1 MFANVLLYNVLFYII
16 LVSVILY
23 IYHVYVLLHLY
34 SCINLHIH
42 TLRTGIHR
50 QLFLKVKRAAAA
62 HDCVG
67 PESDRIK
74 FRALPMASTEELMIN
89 GPSLVVCI
97 VCSPTMVKSKGCDRT
112 GMDMVWIARGW
123 RMLGIRLKRP
133 DGLAKQSRSHCRFF
147 PICVVLFS
155 ELTPFQGC

>member
-1 MFANVLLYNVLFYII
+1 MFYYISI
-16 LVSVILY
+16 YIY
-23 IYHVYVLLHLY
+23 IYHFYVLLHLH
-34 SCINLHIH
+34 SCINIHIH
-42 TLRTGIHR
+42 TLHAGIHR

-74 FRALPMASTEELMIN
+74 FRTLPMASTEELMIN
-89 GPSLVVCI
+89 CPSLVVCI
-97 VCSPTMVKSKGCDRT
+97 VCSPTMVKRKGCDRT

-133 DGLAKQSRSHCRFF
+133 DGLAKQSRSQRLLRAVLTAGFSLS
-147 PICVVLFS
+147 VLFCFLS
-155 ELTPFQGC
+155 